1 MRRDGSGVPRDTPF
15 ITLMSTPHALKVRV
29 GARLAAGFAL
39 LVALTT
45 ALGLYCVRGVDRMH
59 AAGDQVATNWF
70 PAMHALAEYRAA
82 LDMMRRAEA
91 NYVMLTDS
99 AHAAPERQRLAVARG
114 QVDTA

>member
-1 MRRDGSGVPRDTPF
+1 
-15 ITLMSTPHALKVRV
+15 MSTPHALKVRV
-29 GARLAAGFAL
+29 GVRLAAGFAL

-45 ALGLYCVRGVDRMH
+45 ALGMYCVRGIDRMH

-99 AHAAPERQRLAVARG
+99 AHAAPELQRLAVARG